1 MNKQNKFK
9 HTISTLNHWNQQPE
23 GEWRTEG
30 AQLEESGDRVE
41 RLDCDKGKLK
51 ESGDRVE
58 RLGYDEGKLGKS
70 KTAD

>member
-1 MNKQNKFK
+1 M
-9 HTISTLNHWNQQPE
+9 
-23 GEWRTEG
+23 
-30 AQLEESGDRVE
+30 E